1 MGRLDGGAQL
11 PRLGK
16 DEIIQRVEELLDECW
31 DGVFPVD
38 VEAVCDY
45 LGVAIVPVV
54 GLQIEFGVEAF
65 IAADFETIYVDN
77 AGFQEEN
84 NRYRFSVAHELGHL
98 VLHRDYFSSRVESF
112 DEWVS
117 LVSGGCN
124 YAEFQAN
131 YFAGSLLAPEEELA
145 GVLNAKFGGSMA
157 RNYWRVGREEFERI
171 MREVRKF
178 FKISEQVVTRRMGEM
193 VYGLVIPG

>member
-54 GLQIEFGVEAF
+54 GLKDEFGVEAF
-65 IAADFETIYVDN
+65 IAADFETIYVDD
-77 AGFQEEN
+77 AEFQEES
-84 NRYRFSVAHELGHL
+84 NRYRFSVAHDQCMLSH
-98 VLHRDYFSSRVESF
+98 D
-112 DEWVS
+112 
-117 LVSGGCN
+117 
-124 YAEFQAN
+124 
-131 YFAGSLLAPEEELA
+131 
-145 GVLNAKFGGSMA
+145 
-157 RNYWRVGREEFERI
+157 
-171 MREVRKF
+171 
-178 FKISEQVVTRRMGEM
+178 ISACSAT
-193 VYGLVIPG
+193 